1 ESGTGKEL
9 IARAVHTL
17 SGRQGKLVTVNVAGL
32 DDHIFNDTLFGH
44 RKGAFTGADQER
56 RGLVEEASGG
66 TLFLDEI
73 GDLSPSSQV
82 KLLRLLQE
90 GEFYPIGADRPKRL
104 QARIFVATHQ
114 DLAERQREG
123 VFRRDLYYR
132 LCTHQ
137 VLIPPLR
144 ARREDIR
151 LLFTFFAEQA
161 ADDLGKP
168 LPEFSPDLW
177 AALQAYEFPGNVRE
191 LRAIAFDSVSRHHG
205 GAMTRQDLHLFNHP
219 QDADGSSHDNTLVH
233 FAPDNRLPT
242 LSEIDDLL
250 IAEAMHRADYNQ
262 SIAARILGI
271 SQPAL
276 SKRLKRQRELES

>member
-1 ESGTGKEL
+1 M
-9 IARAVHTL
+9 I
-17 SGRQGKLVTVNVAGL
+17 
-32 DDHIFNDTLFGH
+32 IFSTIPGH

-56 RGLVEEASGG
+56 PGLVEEASGG

-90 GEFYPIGADRPKRL
+90 GEFYPMGADRPKRL

-123 VFRRDLYYR
+123 AFRRDLYYR

-151 LLFTFFAEQA
+151 LLFTYFAEQA
-161 ADDLGKP
+161 AEDMGKP
-168 LPEFSPDLW
+168 LPEFSLDLW

-191 LRAIAFDSVSRHHG
+191 LRAIAFDSVSRHHNG
-205 GAMTRQDLHLFNHP
+205 PLTRQDLHLF
-219 QDADGSSHDNTLVH
+219 SHGQGTENAGQDNTLVH

-242 LSEIDDLL
+242 LAEIDDLL
-250 IAEAMHRADYNQ
+250 IAEAMHRADHNQ